1 MSNSTEKKSFMV
13 LDHDGTHEYDLTV
26 ELTDEGEVFSLF
38 LSNGEQW
45 NSDVKGQLELRM
57 TDDGNGIKFDRKLK
71 KLDYSTALYLRILL
85 NFEHMTDGNILG
97 REKYRVVEITNEIL
111 V

>member
-1 MSNSTEKKSFMV
+1 MSNSTEKKTFMV
-13 LDHDGTHEYDLTV
+13 LDHNGTHEYDLTT

-45 NSDVKGQLELRM
+45 SSDVRGQLELKM
-57 TDDGNGIKFDRKLK
+57 VDDGNGVKFDRKLK
-71 KLDYSTALYLRILL
+71 NIDYSLVLYLRI
-85 NFEHMTDGNILG
+85 ILSFQHQTERG
-97 REKYRVVEITNEIL
+97 ALDREKYRVVEITNEIL

>member
-1 MSNSTEKKSFMV
+1 MSNSTEKKTFMV
-13 LDHDGTHEYDLTV
+13 LDHNGTHEYDLTT

-45 NSDVKGQLELRM
+45 NAEVRGQLELRM
-57 TDDGNGIKFDRKLK
+57 TDDGNGVKFDRKLK
-71 KLDYSTALYLRILL
+71 NIDYSLVLYLRILL
-85 NFEHMTDGNILG
+85 NFQHMTERGALD
-97 REKYRVVEITNEIL
+97 REKYRVVEISNEIL